1 MGVNI
6 WEGTKAER
14 VAMALEGM
22 AESRVQNRVFS
33 LDNTVFA
40 GGTIV
45 EAIGIPVY
53 VDNVAAYTAF
63 GITQTGWYVFGRIAA
78 RCGVRVTGE
87 TSITGAAGYIKTIGN
102 DYVDVAVR
110 FGVAAESQTVTVNW
124 GPYTDKVVFK
134 ATDLAVRNLDYRTTF
149 YVYDA
154 APFAEWSYTPATDA
168 AFAGTTYYILQNGV
182 YVKAPVIAY
191 QPVTAD
197 TYYTHSYALT
207 ADETF
212 TEGKTYYTKNGE
224 TYTPAEVTAGEAVTA
239 NTYYEDVYTL
249 TTDKEFV
256 GTAYFTKDGEVF
268 KPAAIIG
275 GDPHYA
281 YYEDHYELTEDETFA
296 DGKTYY
302 TESGGVYSAATVT
315 PGDPVT
321 EDTYYEHSYVLT
333 EDTAF
338 VEGKTY
344 YTLSGTTYSEAVVTA
359 GTDVPTLYYVHSKV
373 RFDGMTRNVTY
384 RLDTPVDCPS
394 EFVLPEVSDDD
405 HGCWYEIRLR
415 HTGSFSSTLIPAD
428 PAAKVATEHTQA
440 ETAGINMIDLHY
452 TNAGGVKIWRFMNT
466 HSSIPA

>member
-87 TSITGAAGYIKTIGN
+87 TTVTGAAGYIKTIGN

-110 FGVAAESQTVTVNW
+110 FGVAAESQAVTVNW

-149 YVYDA
+149 YIYDI
-154 APFAEWSYTPATDA
+154 APFTTWMYAPTTDA
-168 AFAGTTYYILQNGV
+168 TFGKDKKYFFLDNGK
-182 YVKAPVIAY
+182 YTKAAES
-191 QPVTAD
+191 AK
-197 TYYTHSYALT
+197 YALT

-212 TEGKTYYTKNGE
+212 QSGKTYYTESEGV
-224 TYTPAEVTAGEAVTA
+224 YTAATVTTGEAVTA
-239 NTYYEDVYTL
+239 DTYYELQAV
-249 TTDKEFV
+249 
-256 GTAYFTKDGEVF
+256 
-268 KPAAIIG
+268 PAI
-275 GDPHYA
+275 
-281 YYEDHYELTEDETFA
+281 YYEDHYQLTEDETFQ

-315 PGDPVT
+315 PGEAVT
-321 EDTYYEHSYVLT
+321 ANTYYEHSYVLT
-333 EDTAF
+333 ADTAF
-338 VEGKTY
+338 IENKAY
-344 YTLSGTTYSEAVVTA
+344 YTLSGTTYSAATVTA
-359 GTDVPTLYYVHSKV
+359 GETVPTVYYVHSKV
-373 RFDGMTRNVTY
+373 HFEGMTRNVTY
-384 RLDTPVDCPS
+384 RLNEMIDCPI
-394 EFVLPEVSDDD
+394 EIVLPVVPDD
-405 HGCWYEIRLR
+405 GYGAWFEIQTRFD
-415 HTGSFSSTLIPAD
+415 GSYSVTLQPTDNTVKIGTAN
-428 PAAKVATEHTQA
+428 TQGQ
-440 ETAGINMIDLHY
+440 TAGFNVIDLQY
-452 TNAGGVKIWRFMNT
+452 SDIDGLQMWTLLNT
-466 HSSIPA
+466 HSNIPT

>member
-149 YVYDA
+149 YLYDI
-154 APFAEWSYTPATDA
+154 APYTTWSFKPATDT
-168 AFAGTTYYILQNGV
+168 AF
-182 YVKAPVIAY
+182 VKDKKYFVLDDGEYEAIDE
-191 QPVTAD
+191 AD
-197 TYYTHSYALT
+197 KFVLT
-207 ADETF
+207 SDATF
-212 TEGKTYYTKNGE
+212 ASGKTYYTEENGVFTAATVTE
-224 TYTPAEVTAGEAVTA
+224 GAEVPAE
-239 NTYYEDVYTL
+239 TYYEL
-249 TTDKEFV
+249 
-256 GTAYFTKDGEVF
+256 
-268 KPAAIIG
+268 AAV
-275 GDPHYA
+275 PTA
-281 YYEDHYELTEDETFA
+281 YYEDLYELTTDETFQ

-302 TESGGVYSAATVT
+302 TESGGVYSVASVT
-315 PGDPVT
+315 PGDAVT
-321 EDTYYEHSYVLT
+321 PDTYYEHSYVLT
-333 EDTAF
+333 EDATF
-338 VEGKTY
+338 EDGKSY
-344 YTLSGTTYSEAVVTA
+344 YTLSGTTYSEATVTP
-359 GTDVPTLYYVHSKV
+359 GETVPTVHYVHSKV
-373 RFDGMTRNVTY
+373 TFAGMTRNVTY
-384 RLDTPVDCPS
+384 RMNDTVDCPI
-394 EFVLPEVSDDD
+394 EIVLPVVPDD
-405 HGCWYEIRLR
+405 GYGAWFEIQMRFD
-415 HTGSFSSTLIPAD
+415 GSYSVTLLPTDSTVKIGTAN
-428 PAAKVATEHTQA
+428 TQGQ
-440 ETAGINMIDLHY
+440 TAGINVIDLQY
-452 TNAGGVKIWRFMNT
+452 SDINGLQIWTLLNT
-466 HSSIPA
+466 HSNIPT